1 MERFMHLFMNS
12 PNQVA
17 SFAQSTQVIMRI
29 KTEETLEQLRK
40 SVEEVFLIM
49 LDTEACLI
57 EAPENSDPVAYEAAI
72 DIEAVVE
79 FTGQPKGAVLLR
91 ATHASAA
98 DIARKLLMMEP
109 TDEVDFEDVEDALG
123 ECANMVTGAFKSRVL
138 DPRGNFQLGTPT
150 IDTRVQIDH
159 EHRAGNLLF
168 KHHEG
173 HLAVE
178 IWLSEEN
185 A

>member
-1 MERFMHLFMNS
+1 MNS

-40 SVEEVFLIM
+40 SVEEVFLTM

-98 DIARKLLMMEP
+98 DI
-109 TDEVDFEDVEDALG
+109 EDVEDALG

-150 IDTRVQIDH
+150 IDTRVHIDH